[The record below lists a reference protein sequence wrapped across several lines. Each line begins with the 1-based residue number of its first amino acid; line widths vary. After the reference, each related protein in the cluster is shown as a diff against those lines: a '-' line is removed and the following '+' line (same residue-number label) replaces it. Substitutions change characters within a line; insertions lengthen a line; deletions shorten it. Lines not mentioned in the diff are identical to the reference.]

1 MLVEVVG
8 QSPHLLFRVIPKGLG
23 DIHLVTA
30 DLDSHIDTPLRC
42 LIAFRGVFPGVPRP
56 PR

>member
-8 QSPHLLFRVIPKGLG
+8 QFAHLLLRVIPEGLG

-30 DLDSHIDTPLRC
+30 DLDSHIDTPLA
-42 LIAFRGVFPGVPRP
+42 LPGLLRGIFPGEPHP